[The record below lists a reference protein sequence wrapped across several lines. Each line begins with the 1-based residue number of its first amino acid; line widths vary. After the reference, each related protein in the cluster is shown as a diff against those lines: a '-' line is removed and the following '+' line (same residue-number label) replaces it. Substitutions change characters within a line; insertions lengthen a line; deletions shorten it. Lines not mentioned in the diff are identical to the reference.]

1 MYLKMEEEAN
11 FETWCNS
18 YCLYVQ
24 IPRIFSPLH
33 LLKERNGSRHRNVV
47 CFHSW
52 RGKSVIR
59 R

>member
-1 MYLKMEEEAN
+1 MEEEAN

-52 RGKSVIR
+52 RGKSVI
-59 R
+59 